1 MANKRIAIFQY
12 DWPLQSY
19 SRDLA
24 LMFINHDYYVDFLG
38 YNLKIGGFISKESL
52 NREKLNVIEFQNID
66 SVYSQN
72 NHFIDKIKNKTAFRK
87 FKSKTNQLFDS
98 NHIKVDRKVLLD
110 AYNHLRTKKYDFYIG
125 IEKQGLIWSGL
136 LAEKLNIPT
145 IYYSLELYINDHPM
159 LENQGHLRNT
169 EKYFHN
175 KSVATIIQDEF
186 RKKALFEANEVNNE
200 AIYLPVSVPGP
211 TIKEKSF
218 FLHEKFNIPKNKK
231 IALFFGGMAPQRYC
245 EEIIQ
250 AAQKLDDDV
259 VVVFHGF
266 EMTDGYIKV
275 LKTADANNKIIF
287 SLDKLPEEELTDL
300 LCSADI
306 GFAIYSNDNAN
317 DRYTAF
323 SSQKIALFLKHGIP
337 IVSNQNES
345 YTTLF
350 EEFKC
355 GENISELISI
365 EQAIMNIS
373 DSLDSYRDASFIAFN
388 KYFNLDHLEEKL
400 ITTLDNILNKN
411 V

>member
-1 MANKRIAIFQY
+1 
-12 DWPLQSY
+12 
-19 SRDLA
+19 
-24 LMFINHDYYVDFLG
+24 MFINHDYHVDFLG
-38 YNLKIGGFISKESL
+38 YNLKIGDFVSQASL
-52 NREKLNVIEFQNID
+52 NHKKLNVIEFQNID
-66 SVYSQN
+66 SVFNKKN
-72 NHFIDKIKNKTAFRK
+72 NFIGRIKNKTAFRK
-87 FKSKTNQLFDS
+87 FKSKTNQLFNS

-136 LAEKLNIPT
+136 LGEKFNIPT

-159 LENQGHLRNT
+159 LEYQGHLRNT

-175 KSVATIIQDEF
+175 KSLATIIQDEF
-186 RKKALFEANEVNNE
+186 RKKALFEANEVNND

-211 TIKEKSF
+211 SIKKKSF
-218 FLHEKFNIPKNKK
+218 FLYEKFNIPKDKK

-250 AAQKLDDDV
+250 AAQKLHDDV

-266 EMTDGYIKV
+266 EMTDGYIKF
-275 LKTADANNKIIF
+275 LKTVDVNNKIIF

-306 GFAIYSNDNAN
+306 GFAIYSNDNVN

-337 IVSNQNES
+337 IVSNHNES
-345 YTTLF
+345 YTRLF

-355 GENISELISI
+355 GENISEFISI

-373 DSLDSYRDASFIAFN
+373 DSLDSYRDSSFMAFN
-388 KYFNLDHLEEKL
+388 KHFNLDHLEEKL
-400 ITTLDNILNKN
+400 ITTLDNLLNKN